1 MHPVLF
7 TLAGHAVETEGVLYL
22 LGAVVAALY
31 AMRAF
36 RRQGWDTS
44 LVIPGIML
52 TALAALLGAR
62 VHGLLIHRGLSF
74 FGGLALGAAAALG
87 YFRARGLPVA
97 SAADAV
103 APIAP
108 ALYAML
114 RLGCFLNG
122 DDYGPPTSLPW
133 GLRFPLGRP
142 PTPEPVHPTQLYEMV
157 LMLPVFLWLTR
168 RVTRGLPAG
177 ALAFELCMLMG
188 AERFLIEFWRL
199 GERGAMG
206 LTTSQWLAL
215 ALFAVG
221 AIGRARQGGRPKPR
235 LHPRP
240 NAIP

>member
-22 LGAVVAALY
+22 LVAVVAVLY
-31 AMRAF
+31 ATRAF
-36 RRQGWDTS
+36 RRQGWDAS
-44 LVIPGIML
+44 LVVPGITL

-74 FGGLALGAAAALG
+74 FGGLALGATTALG
-87 YFRARGLPVA
+87 YFRARGLPVGR
-97 SAADAV
+97 AADAV
-103 APIAP
+103 TPIAP

-133 GLRFPLGRP
+133 GLRFPLGSP
-142 PTPEPVHPTQLYEMV
+142 PAPDPVHPTQLYEMA
-157 LMLPVFLWLTR
+157 LMLPAFLWLTR
-168 RVTRGLPAG
+168 PAGRSLPAG

-188 AERFLIEFWRL
+188 AERFLVEFWRL
-199 GERGAMG
+199 GERGALG
-206 LTTSQWLAL
+206 LTTAQWLAI

-221 AIGRARQGGRPKPR
+221 AIGRARATPSSPPSWRATRTPS
-235 LHPRP
+235 
-240 NAIP
+240 